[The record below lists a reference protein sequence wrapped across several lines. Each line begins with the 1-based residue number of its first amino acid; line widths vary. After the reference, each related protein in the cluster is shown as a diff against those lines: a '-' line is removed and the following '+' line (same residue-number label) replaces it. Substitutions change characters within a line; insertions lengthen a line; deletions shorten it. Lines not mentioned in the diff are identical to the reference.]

1 MTINII
7 DFYFTVINSLP
18 IIKIYLSSYNN
29 LGILLGNKEFNVIVI
44 IENKSFINDP
54 EGETIYHDLILKNK
68 YNNIKSV
75 RCAKVLKLI
84 VNAKNPSD
92 ARLSVKKMCEDL
104 RIFNPIVSNCQ
115 VNIFSDKELLRKR
128 DISKY

>member
-1 MTINII
+1 MTINHRFCII
-7 DFYFTVINSLP
+7 TIINSLP

-29 LGILLGNKEFNVIVI
+29 QKILLTNKEFNVIVT

-54 EGETIYHDLILKNK
+54 EGETIYHDLILKNQ
-68 YNNIKSV
+68 YNSIKSV
-75 RCAKVLKLI
+75 RTAKVLKLI
-84 VNAKNPSD
+84 VNAKNAVE

-115 VNIFSDKELLRKR
+115 INILSDT
-128 DISKY
+128 